1 MERKSIGTLIAALRR
16 ANGLTQKQLADQLGV
31 SDKAVSRWERD
42 ESLPDLTLLPVI
54 ADLFHITVDELL
66 RGERRA
72 QADGAAE
79 AQANA
84 DHERLKRQTRR
95 VLNAAF
101 GRAHGRMLIG
111 LGCGFAGLLTAMICN
126 FAVMRALPG
135 LVVGLLLCLAGAALL
150 GAFAAAALRAD
161 AEEKYDAGAL
171 REYRVRVIASVKC
184 IGMALLAMIALILP
198 LAACLPGISAGYV
211 DVWVQPEEWL
221 RGAALCGAL
230 LGTAAC
236 LGLYLLNRRL
246 AAEGL
251 YSAARRHAHA
261 WVAGILTAAMCLT
274 LLIDAVTVNSSWMD
288 NPDAWANFT
297 DFAAFHARKLKE
309 ITYDEML
316 DLATSGAGVLHNRS
330 VEMAKKYGVPLVVRS
345 SLNNSEG
352 TVVKEVVSVERMLI
366 SGVALDTDAVRIAV
380 LGLRDVPGVA
390 FKVFDTLA
398 KKNINVDVILQS
410 IGRAGTKDISF
421 TVNKDDLDDAVATLE
436 ESQERLG
443 FKELHS
449 ERNIAKLSI
458 VGSGMLSNPGVAAK
472 MFESL
477 YNEGVNINM
486 ISTSEIRITVLIN
499 EKDGIRAMNAVHDAF
514 GLAD

>member
-1 MERKSIGTLIAALRR
+1 MERKSIGMLIAALRR
-16 ANGLTQKQLADQLGV
+16 ANGLTQKQLADRLGV

-84 DHERLKRQTRR
+84 DPERLKRQTRR

-161 AEEKYDAGAL
+161 AEEEYDAGAL
-171 REYRVRVIASVKC
+171 REYRVRVIASVKR
-184 IGMALLAMIALILP
+184 IGMTLLTMIALILP

-246 AAEGL
+246 AAEGM
-251 YSAARRHAHA
+251 YPAARKNAHA

-274 LLIDAVTVNSSWMD
+274 LLADALVSASYWGND
-288 NPDAWANFT
+288 PAAWVSFT
-297 DFAAFHARKLKE
+297 DFEAFQQWCEEQAGRRQRMEGADQQAAETFYYDENGNEVSLQDAYRQKVYDPKSGHEQVLGEINTWGLTGWTVYAAGDTVTFRGSTEELQAPIRAAYQTKLQIIRLLLCLEPLLALAAWILIAANYPSHARN
-309 ITYDEML
+309 
-316 DLATSGAGVLHNRS
+316 G
-330 VEMAKKYGVPLVVRS
+330 KK
-345 SLNNSEG
+345 
-352 TVVKEVVSVERMLI
+352 
-366 SGVALDTDAVRIAV
+366 
-380 LGLRDVPGVA
+380 
-390 FKVFDTLA
+390 
-398 KKNINVDVILQS
+398 
-410 IGRAGTKDISF
+410 
-421 TVNKDDLDDAVATLE
+421 
-436 ESQERLG
+436 
-443 FKELHS
+443 
-449 ERNIAKLSI
+449 
-458 VGSGMLSNPGVAAK
+458 
-472 MFESL
+472 
-477 YNEGVNINM
+477 
-486 ISTSEIRITVLIN
+486 
-499 EKDGIRAMNAVHDAF
+499 
-514 GLAD
+514 

>member
-1 MERKSIGTLIAALRR
+1 MERKSIGMLIAALRR
-16 ANGLTQKQLADQLGV
+16 ANGLTQKQLADRLGV

-84 DHERLKRQTRR
+84 DPERLKRQTRR

-161 AEEKYDAGAL
+161 AEEEYDAGAL
-171 REYRVRVIASVKC
+171 REYRVRVIASVKR
-184 IGMALLAMIALILP
+184 IGMTLLTMIALILP

-251 YSAARRHAHA
+251 YPVARRHAHA

-274 LLIDAVTVNSSWMD
+274 LLADALVSASYWGND
-288 NPDAWANFT
+288 PAAWVSFT
-297 DFAAFHARKLKE
+297 DFEAFQQWCEEQAGRRQRMEGADQQAAETFYYDENGNEVSLQDAYRQKVYDPKSGHEQVLGEINTWGLTGWTVYAAGDTVTFRGSTEELQAPVRAAYQTKLQIIRLLLCLEPLLALAAWILIAANYPSHARN
-309 ITYDEML
+309 
-316 DLATSGAGVLHNRS
+316 G
-330 VEMAKKYGVPLVVRS
+330 KK
-345 SLNNSEG
+345 
-352 TVVKEVVSVERMLI
+352 
-366 SGVALDTDAVRIAV
+366 
-380 LGLRDVPGVA
+380 
-390 FKVFDTLA
+390 
-398 KKNINVDVILQS
+398 
-410 IGRAGTKDISF
+410 
-421 TVNKDDLDDAVATLE
+421 
-436 ESQERLG
+436 
-443 FKELHS
+443 
-449 ERNIAKLSI
+449 
-458 VGSGMLSNPGVAAK
+458 
-472 MFESL
+472 
-477 YNEGVNINM
+477 
-486 ISTSEIRITVLIN
+486 
-499 EKDGIRAMNAVHDAF
+499 
-514 GLAD
+514 

>member
-135 LVVGLLLCLAGAALL
+135 LAVGLLLCLAGAALL

-161 AEEKYDAGAL
+161 AEEEYDAGAL
-171 REYRVRVIASVKC
+171 REYRVRVIASVKR

-198 LAACLPGISAGYV
+198 WPACPAGHIGRVCGRMGAAGGMAQGGGAF
-211 DVWVQPEEWL
+211 
-221 RGAALCGAL
+221 RGAAGH
-230 LGTAAC
+230 G
-236 LGLYLLNRRL
+236 
-246 AAEGL
+246 
-251 YSAARRHAHA
+251 
-261 WVAGILTAAMCLT
+261 
-274 LLIDAVTVNSSWMD
+274 
-288 NPDAWANFT
+288 
-297 DFAAFHARKLKE
+297 
-309 ITYDEML
+309 
-316 DLATSGAGVLHNRS
+316 
-330 VEMAKKYGVPLVVRS
+330 
-345 SLNNSEG
+345 
-352 TVVKEVVSVERMLI
+352 
-366 SGVALDTDAVRIAV
+366 
-380 LGLRDVPGVA
+380 
-390 FKVFDTLA
+390 
-398 KKNINVDVILQS
+398 
-410 IGRAGTKDISF
+410 
-421 TVNKDDLDDAVATLE
+421 
-436 ESQERLG
+436 
-443 FKELHS
+443 
-449 ERNIAKLSI
+449 
-458 VGSGMLSNPGVAAK
+458 GMPWGC
-472 MFESL
+472 
-477 YNEGVNINM
+477 I
-486 ISTSEIRITVLIN
+486 
-499 EKDGIRAMNAVHDAF
+499 
-514 GLAD
+514 

>member
-1 MERKSIGTLIAALRR
+1 MERKSIGMLIAALRR

-42 ESLPDLTLLPVI
+42 ESLPDLMLLPVI

-84 DHERLKRQTRR
+84 DPERLKRQTRR

-288 NPDAWANFT
+288 NPDAWVNFT
-297 DFAAFHARKLKE
+297 DFAAFQQWCEEQAANGKNEQSDENAGAQIAAYYYDENGNEVPIQEVSRATVYDPKSDYKRALGEINTAGLLGWTVYSAGDTVIFRGSTEELQAPIRAAYQTKLQIIRLLLCLEPLLALAAWILIAANYPSHARN
-309 ITYDEML
+309 
-316 DLATSGAGVLHNRS
+316 G
-330 VEMAKKYGVPLVVRS
+330 KK
-345 SLNNSEG
+345 
-352 TVVKEVVSVERMLI
+352 
-366 SGVALDTDAVRIAV
+366 
-380 LGLRDVPGVA
+380 
-390 FKVFDTLA
+390 
-398 KKNINVDVILQS
+398 
-410 IGRAGTKDISF
+410 
-421 TVNKDDLDDAVATLE
+421 
-436 ESQERLG
+436 
-443 FKELHS
+443 
-449 ERNIAKLSI
+449 
-458 VGSGMLSNPGVAAK
+458 
-472 MFESL
+472 
-477 YNEGVNINM
+477 
-486 ISTSEIRITVLIN
+486 
-499 EKDGIRAMNAVHDAF
+499 
-514 GLAD
+514 

>member
-1 MERKSIGTLIAALRR
+1 MERKSIGMLIAALRR
-16 ANGLTQKQLADQLGV
+16 ANGLTQKQLADRLGV

-84 DHERLKRQTRR
+84 DPERLKRQTRR

-161 AEEKYDAGAL
+161 AEEEYDAGAL
-171 REYRVRVIASVKC
+171 REYRVRVIASVKR
-184 IGMALLAMIALILP
+184 IGMTLLTMIALILP

-246 AAEGL
+246 AAEGM
-251 YSAARRHAHA
+251 YPAARKNAHA

-274 LLIDAVTVNSSWMD
+274 LLADALVSASYWGND
-288 NPDAWANFT
+288 PAAWVSFT
-297 DFAAFHARKLKE
+297 DFEAFQQWCEEQAGRRQRMEGADQQAAETFYYDENGNEVSLQDAYRQKVYDPKSGHEQVLGEINTWGLTGWTVYAAGDTVTFRGSTEELQAPVRAAYQTKLQIIRLLLCLEPLLALATWALIAANYPSHARN
-309 ITYDEML
+309 
-316 DLATSGAGVLHNRS
+316 G
-330 VEMAKKYGVPLVVRS
+330 KK
-345 SLNNSEG
+345 
-352 TVVKEVVSVERMLI
+352 
-366 SGVALDTDAVRIAV
+366 
-380 LGLRDVPGVA
+380 
-390 FKVFDTLA
+390 
-398 KKNINVDVILQS
+398 
-410 IGRAGTKDISF
+410 
-421 TVNKDDLDDAVATLE
+421 
-436 ESQERLG
+436 
-443 FKELHS
+443 
-449 ERNIAKLSI
+449 
-458 VGSGMLSNPGVAAK
+458 
-472 MFESL
+472 
-477 YNEGVNINM
+477 
-486 ISTSEIRITVLIN
+486 
-499 EKDGIRAMNAVHDAF
+499 
-514 GLAD
+514 